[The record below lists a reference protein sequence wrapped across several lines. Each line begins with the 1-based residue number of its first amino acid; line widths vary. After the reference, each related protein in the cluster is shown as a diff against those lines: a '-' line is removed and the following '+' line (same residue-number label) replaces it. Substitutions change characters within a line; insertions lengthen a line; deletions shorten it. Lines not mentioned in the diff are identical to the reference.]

1 MDVLTGQIL
10 CPRSPPDIIAQ
21 YVGTQIPEEE
31 WVVEGACAYVPQVG
45 FYAVP
50 FFCDWRAHF
59 VFPRRLHGFIMLSS
73 EVYWGMYPARLIS
86 EAGHH

>member
-31 WVVEGACAYVPQVG
+31 WVVEGACAYVPQV
-45 FYAVP
+45 
-50 FFCDWRAHF
+50 C
-59 VFPRRLHGFIMLSS
+59 FPRNTIPLVIEG
-73 EVYWGMYPARLIS
+73 LILRFLVDRVAS
-86 EAGHH
+86 